1 MNNIS
6 IFKNYSTLVEDK
18 NIDEVI
24 NEIKK
29 GKYKTEVESIRQL
42 YASGNKDEADTK
54 KKQLLGFT
62 PSATFK
68 TLRKAHLAGVYSKFV
83 VLDIDKLTVAELER
97 VSKLARVAPYTY
109 CCFISPSGNG
119 LKILIKVDSDLEHHL
134 LAYNQVAEYYEQ
146 ALEIDLDRSG
156 KDVSRLCFYSYDS
169 QLFHNTESLI
179 FKVKKEY
186 FLNVEPIIE
195 TKTASKEPIK
205 EVVSEDAL
213 FQNAIDFTNKKSTYS
228 EGNRN
233 NFIHLLACNCNR
245 LGINVTEAENLIKN
259 QYDLDKKEIEASLR
273 SAYQNNIHEF
283 AKYANLAKDATKK
296 DANDEDYLK
305 KTPTIPQSVYDTLP
319 DILKEGSNAFDTPRE
334 KDTFLTGA
342 LAILSGCLPKVS
354 GVYGQRTVYPHLFV
368 FILAPA
374 ASGKGALQS
383 SKALADKY
391 HERTKNA
398 SVKAKKEYEVEMREY
413 KKRHTG
419 KKGLIASDEEP
430 PEEPP
435 FQVVF
440 IPANTSNAKIYGH
453 LGSNNGGGIICETEA
468 DTLGVVFKQDWGSY
482 SDMLRKAFHH
492 ERLSVS
498 RKTNNE
504 YIEVDNPRL
513 AVALSGTPKQVYNII
528 SSAED
533 GLFSRFVFYTF
544 KTDSKWRSP
553 SPYDSTVNLTE
564 HFASLSMRVLD
575 MIDFLEDNPTEINLT
590 KEQWDRFNPI
600 FEKYLF
606 DINAFVSEDAES
618 VVKRLGLILYR
629 FCMIFT
635 TLRKFENAEETLQ
648 MVCTDEDFNNAVALV
663 NVYLPHS
670 ILMYNNLPK
679 QEGKD
684 SPVIKNT
691 NKKQLLEALPNEFK
705 RAEAI
710 ELGAKYK
717 MKPRTCDLFLS
728 DLLSNNYLTQPMSG
742 VYQKVA

>member
-1 MNNIS
+1 MKNIS
-6 IFKNYSTLVEDK
+6 IFKNYSTLLEDK
-18 NIDEVI
+18 SIDEII
-24 NEIKK
+24 NEIKE
-29 GKYKTEVESIRQL
+29 GKFKTEVESIRQL
-42 YASGNKDEADTK
+42 YSSGNKVEADTL

-68 TLRKAHLAGVYSKFV
+68 TLRKAHLASVYSKFV
-83 VLDIDKLTVAELER
+83 VLDIDKLTVSELER
-97 VSKLARVAPYTY
+97 VCKLAMFAPYTY
-109 CCFISPSGNG
+109 CSFISPSGNG
-119 LKILIKVDSDLEHHL
+119 LKILIQVDSDLEHHL

-156 KDVSRLCFYSYDS
+156 KDVSRLCFYSYDP
-169 QLFHNTESLI
+169 QLFHNTESSI
-179 FKVKKEY
+179 FNVNKEY
-186 FLNVEPIIE
+186 VLNVEPIIE
-195 TKTASKEPIK
+195 TK
-205 EVVSEDAL
+205 EVISNDAL
-213 FQNAIDFTNKKSTYS
+213 FQNAVDFTSKKSTYS

-245 LGINVTEAENLIKN
+245 LGIKETDAESLIKN
-259 QYDLDKKEIEASLR
+259 QYDLDVKEIEASLR

-283 AKYANLAKDATKK
+283 AKYANLTNHTTKK
-296 DANDEDYLK
+296 EIDEEEFLK
-305 KTPTIPQSVYDTLP
+305 STPTIPQSVYDTLP
-319 DILKEGSNAFDTPRE
+319 EVLKEGSNAFETSRE
-334 KDTFLTGA
+334 RDTFLTGA
-342 LAILSGCLPKVS
+342 LAILSGCLPKVT

-391 HERTKNA
+391 HERTKEE
-398 SVKAKKEYEVEMREY
+398 SLKAKKEYDAEMREY
-413 KKRHTG
+413 KKRHSG
-419 KKGLIASDEEP
+419 KNASLMADEEP

-453 LGSNNGGGIICETEA
+453 LGCNNGGGIICETEA
-468 DTLGVVFKQDWGSY
+468 DTLGDVFKQDWGSY

-504 YIEVDNPRL
+504 YIEVNNPRL
-513 AVALSGTPKQVYNII
+513 AVALSGTPKQVFNII

-544 KTDSKWRSP
+544 KTESKWRSP
-553 SPYDSTVNLTE
+553 SPYDSSINLTE
-564 HFASLSMRVLD
+564 HFSKLSVKVLELV
-575 MIDFLEDNPTEINLT
+575 DFLNKTPTEINLT

-600 FEKYLF
+600 FEKHLF
-606 DINAFVSEDAES
+606 GINAFVSEDAES
-618 VVKRLGLILYR
+618 VVKRLGLIVFR

-635 TLRKFENAEETLQ
+635 TLRKFENGEDTLK
-648 MVCTDEDFNNAVALV
+648 MNCLDIDFNNAITLAEVFLK
-663 NVYLPHS
+663 HS
-670 ILMYNNLPK
+670 VLMFNNLPK
-679 QEGKD
+679 QE
-684 SPVIKNT
+684 STVAPVIKNT
-691 NKKQLLEALPNEFK
+691 NKKLLLDALPNEFK

-710 ELGAKYK
+710 ELSKK
-717 MKPRTCDLFLS
+717 FRFKTRTCDLFLA
-728 DLLSNNYLTQPMSG
+728 DLVANNLLNQPMSG

>member
-1 MNNIS
+1 MKNIS

-18 NIDEVI
+18 NIDEII
-24 NEIKK
+24 NEIKE
-29 GKYKTEVESIRQL
+29 GKFKTEVESIRQL

-83 VLDIDKLTVAELER
+83 ILDIDKLTDSE
-97 VSKLARVAPYTY
+97 LARVCKLAIIAPYTY
-109 CCFISPSGNG
+109 CCFVSPSGNG
-119 LKILIKVDSDLEHHL
+119 LKILIQVDSELEHHL

-169 QLFHNTESLI
+169 QLFHNTESFI
-179 FKVKKEY
+179 FNVNKEY
-186 FLNVEPIIE
+186 VLNVEPIIE
-195 TKTASKEPIK
+195 TKEALTASTK
-205 EVVSEDAL
+205 EVVSEDTL
-213 FQNAIDFTNKKSTYS
+213 FQKAVDFTNNKSTYS

-245 LGINVTEAENLIKN
+245 LGINEAEAENLIKN

-273 SAYQNNIHEF
+273 GVYQNNLHEF
-283 AKYANLAKDATKK
+283 AKYANLTNHTMKK
-296 DANDEDYLK
+296 ENDEEEFLK
-305 KTPTIPQSVYDTLP
+305 STPAIPQSVYDTLP
-319 DILKEGSNAFDTPRE
+319 EVLKEGSNAFETPRE
-334 KDTFLTGA
+334 RDTFLTGA
-342 LAILSGCLPKVS
+342 LAILSGCLPKVT

-391 HERTKNA
+391 HERTKEE
-398 SVKAKKEYEVEMREY
+398 SLKAKKEYDAEMREY
-413 KKRHTG
+413 KKRHSG
-419 KKGLIASDEEP
+419 KNASLMADEEP

-453 LGSNNGGGIICETEA
+453 LGCNNGGGIICETEA
-468 DTLGVVFKQDWGSY
+468 DTLGDVFKQDWGSY

-504 YIEVDNPRL
+504 YIEVNNPRL
-513 AVALSGTPKQVYNII
+513 AVALSGTPKQVFNII

-544 KTDSKWRSP
+544 KTESKWRSP
-553 SPYDSTVNLTE
+553 SPYDSTINLTD
-564 HFASLSMRVLD
+564 HFSALSVKVLE
-575 MIDFLEDNPTEINLT
+575 MVDFLNKTPTEINLT

-606 DINAFVSEDAES
+606 NINAFVSEDAES

-635 TLRKFENAEETLQ
+635 TLRKFENGEDTLK
-648 MVCTDEDFNNAVALV
+648 MICTDSDFNSAVALV
-663 NVYLPHS
+663 DVFLQHS
-670 ILMYNNLPK
+670 ILMFNNLPK
-679 QEGKD
+679 QEGAVA
-684 SPVIKNT
+684 PVIKNT

-717 MKPRTCDLFLS
+717 MKPRTCDLFLA
-728 DLLSNNYLTQPMSG
+728 DLLTNNYLTQPMSG